1 MNLLNTTVLIKGL
14 KAIIPGG
21 ISIQDF
27 CAIAETDKITA
38 EKILANFVKN
48 DIGRF
53 EDGIINFDAADRL
66 KAAILALKNGAIIDE
81 VAVHLD
87 WRDFEGLVAKILETK
102 GFSVIKNL
110 TLTKPRMEIDVVGIK
125 LGVAILVD
133 CKHWKRQSPSTL
145 KNSVTKQIQRVK
157 HYVSKTS
164 GAIAVPVI
172 VTLYH
177 EQLRFIEKVPI
188 VPILQFSSFVDELYG
203 NLDQVN
209 VIETA

>member
-1 MNLLNTTVLIKGL
+1 MNTSMLIKGL
-14 KAIIPGG
+14 EAVIPGG

-27 CAIAETDKITA
+27 CAIANTDNTMAK
-38 EKILANFVKN
+38 KILENFEKN
-48 DIGRF
+48 GIGRF
-53 EDGIINFDAADRL
+53 EGNVINFDSADKL
-66 KAAILALKNGAIIDE
+66 KAAIFAIKSGATIDE
-81 VAVHLD
+81 VAVHLN
-87 WRDFEGLVAKILETK
+87 WRDFEGLVAKIFEDK

-110 TLTKPRMEIDVVGIK
+110 TLTKPRMEIDVVGIR
-125 LGVAILVD
+125 LGVAVLVD

-145 KNSVTKQIQRVK
+145 KNTVTKQIQRVRR
-157 HYVSKTS
+157 YVKKTS
-164 GAIAVPVI
+164 GAMAVPVI

-177 EQLRFIEKVPI
+177 EQLSFIEKVPI